1 MNQDNG
7 KRFHLRET
15 LGRYKYVLL
24 IAALGMV
31 LLMWPTGEEGEGT
44 SSISSFKISG
54 DGQDVLYELES
65 DMEKI
70 LSKIQGVGRVEV
82 MLTLQSGKELILAS
96 DTTLRYRGNPQ
107 NPDDYDRTSETV
119 TVSGGG
125 SGTDV
130 VVTQE
135 RSPQYRGALIVCDGG
150 DNDRVRL
157 CVVEAVSALT
167 GLGSDRIAVV
177 RWGGEYTSAE
187 IILNGEEELS

>member
-1 MNQDNG
+1 MNHNG
-7 KRFHLRET
+7 GKKFRILET

-24 IAALGMV
+24 IAALGSV
-31 LLMWPTGEEGEGT
+31 LLMWPGGEGEQELVT
-44 SSISSFKISG
+44 SVQRTSG
-54 DGQDVLYELES
+54 SQQTLHDLQS
-65 DMEKI
+65 DMEEI
-70 LSKIQGVGRVEV
+70 LSKINGVGRVEV
-82 MLTLQSGKELILAS
+82 MLTLQSGSELVLAT
-96 DTTLRYRGNPQ
+96 DTTLRYSGNPQ

-125 SGTDV
+125 NGSEV

-167 GLGSDRIAVV
+167 GLGADRIAVV

-187 IILNGEEELS
+187 IILNGGEELS